1 MAHLGDKL
9 AEYFYEELSSAEM
22 TEARKHV
29 EACIECR
36 LDLERFERVH
46 LALRTAPELEP
57 PRHVVFSP
65 RERRSWLSWLEWR
78 TAATAGAAAALVAGI
93 LMGFSHQADRAW
105 LAEELNKRDAEIQR
119 LQAELGDDEA
129 KGHDGD
135 SRPHPRQE
143 SAHVRHVVPHLVGMG
158 SARRTPPELR

>member
-65 RERRSWLSWLEWR
+65 RERRSWLSWLEWC
-78 TAATAGAAAALVAGI
+78 TAATAGAAVALVGGI
-93 LMGFSHQADRAW
+93 LMGFCRPVARSW
-105 LAEELNKRDAEIQR
+105 S
-119 LQAELGDDEA
+119 
-129 KGHDGD
+129 DGD
-135 SRPHPRQE
+135 CT
-143 SAHVRHVVPHLVGMG
+143 
-158 SARRTPPELR
+158 RRGG

>member
-36 LDLERFERVH
+36 LDLERFKRVH

-119 LQAELGDDEA
+119 LQAELTYYENFQRA
-129 KGHDGD
+129 VM
-135 SRPHPRQE
+135 RE
-143 SAHVRHVVPHLVGMG
+143 TLENG
-158 SARRTPPELR
+158 SAIQLLAQRARLRQ

>member
-65 RERRSWLSWLEWR
+65 RERRSWMSWLEWR

-119 LQAELGDDEA
+119 LQAELTYYENFQRA
-129 KGHDGD
+129 VM
-135 SRPHPRQE
+135 RE
-143 SAHVRHVVPHLVGMG
+143 TLENG
-158 SARRTPPELR
+158 SAIQLLAQRARLRQ

>member
-36 LDLERFERVH
+36 LDLERFESVH
-46 LALRTAPELEP
+46 RALRTAPELEP

-119 LQAELGDDEA
+119 LQAELTYYENFQRA
-129 KGHDGD
+129 VM
-135 SRPHPRQE
+135 RE
-143 SAHVRHVVPHLVGMG
+143 TLENG
-158 SARRTPPELR
+158 SAIQLLAQRARLRQ

>member
-93 LMGFSHQADRAW
+93 LMGFSHQAERAW

-119 LQAELGDDEA
+119 LQAELTYYENFQRA
-129 KGHDGD
+129 VM
-135 SRPHPRQE
+135 RE
-143 SAHVRHVVPHLVGMG
+143 TLENG
-158 SARRTPPELR
+158 SAIQLLAQRARLRQ

>member
-119 LQAELGDDEA
+119 LQAELTYYENFQRA
-129 KGHDGD
+129 VM
-135 SRPHPRQE
+135 RE
-143 SAHVRHVVPHLVGMG
+143 TLENG
-158 SARRTPPELR
+158 SAIQLLAERARLRQ

>member
-119 LQAELGDDEA
+119 LQAELTYYENFQRA
-129 KGHDGD
+129 VM
-135 SRPHPRQE
+135 RE
-143 SAHVRHVVPHLVGMG
+143 TLENG
-158 SARRTPPELR
+158 SAIQLLAQRARLQQ

>member
-36 LDLERFERVH
+36 LDLERFESVH

-119 LQAELGDDEA
+119 LQAELTYYENFQRA
-129 KGHDGD
+129 VM
-135 SRPHPRQE
+135 RE
-143 SAHVRHVVPHLVGMG
+143 TLENG
-158 SARRTPPELR
+158 SAIQLLAQRARLRQ

>member
-36 LDLERFERVH
+36 LDLERFKRVH

-93 LMGFSHQADRAW
+93 LVGVSHQAGRAGV
-105 LAEELNKRDAEIQR
+105 AGGMNKRGAGNQR
-119 LQAELGDDEA
+119 LEGGLTYYGKFLRGVVMEA
-129 KGHDGD
+129 FEKC
-135 SRPHPRQE
+135 
-143 SAHVRHVVPHLVGMG
+143 
-158 SARRTPPELR
+158 T

>member
-119 LQAELGDDEA
+119 LQAELTYYENFQRA
-129 KGHDGD
+129 VM
-135 SRPHPRQE
+135 RE
-143 SAHVRHVVPHLVGMG
+143 TLENG
-158 SARRTPPELR
+158 SAIQLLAQRARLRQ

>member
-9 AEYFYEELSSAEM
+9 AEYFYEELPSAEM
-22 TEARKHV
+22 REAREHIQGCK
-29 EACIECR
+29 ECR
-36 LDLERFERVH
+36 LDLERFESVH
-46 LALRTAPELEP
+46 LALRAAPELEP

-65 RERRSWLSWLEWR
+65 PERRSWLPWLEWR

-119 LQAELGDDEA
+119 LQAELTYYENFQRA
-129 KGHDGD
+129 VM
-135 SRPHPRQE
+135 RE
-143 SAHVRHVVPHLVGMG
+143 TLENG
-158 SARRTPPELR
+158 SAIQLLAQRARLRQ